1 MNIILEIIY
10 GIIVISIIALVHE
23 YGHYYAAKKSG
34 IAVEEFSI
42 GFGPPIF
49 HKEAGGTMYKV
60 CAIPILGYTK
70 LKGMEDNLDAPDG
83 FYKKGLWQRFI
94 TIFMGPGMNF
104 ILAVVLFSIVFSLF
118 GNPFVHTTQISGLVQ
133 GDPAYIAGL
142 QKGDK
147 IIEIDGKHVK
157 TWEEMTNII
166 HSGNGKTLQVTVDRE
181 GKDLSFEVTPKKDPA
196 TGTWIVGIYSSEG
209 EKCSPFVG
217 LWEGIVWTGK
227 LLYKMTIFIPLLFT
241 RKGISSIA
249 GPIGITV
256 MTGQAAKG
264 GLVNLLWFSALINVA
279 IGFTNLLPIPALDGS
294 WIVLILWEAI
304 THKPVSPE
312 KQLSVQGAGFIF
324 LLGLM
329 ALISVHDVMRFIAK

>member
-10 GIIVISIIALVHE
+10 GIIVIGVIALVHE

-42 GFGPPIF
+42 GFGPAIF
-49 HKEAGGTMYKV
+49 HKEVGGTIYKV

-70 LKGMEDNLDAPDG
+70 IKGMEDNLDAPDG

-104 ILAVVLFSIVFSLF
+104 ILAVILFAIVFSSF

-133 GDPAYIAGL
+133 GDPAYRAGL

-147 IIEIDGKHVK
+147 IIEINGKPVK

-166 HSGNGKTLQVTVDRE
+166 RNSNGKKLQIVVNRK
-181 GKDLSFEVTPKKDPA
+181 GKDLSFEVTPKKDP
-196 TGTWIVGIYSSEG
+196 TGGWVIGIYSSGG
-209 EKCSPFVG
+209 EKYSLFKA
-217 LWEGIVWTGK
+217 LWEGVVWTGK
-227 LLYKMTIFIPLLFT
+227 LLYKMIVFIPLLFT
-241 RKGISSIA
+241 WRGVSSIA

-264 GLVNLLWFSALINVA
+264 GLINLLWFSAIINVA

-304 THKPVSPE
+304 TRKPIPPE
-312 KQLSVQGAGFIF
+312 KQLSVQSAGFVF
-324 LLGLM
+324 LLGFM
-329 ALISVHDVMRFIAK
+329 ALVSVHDIMRLIGK